1 MSKLR
6 CVSRQHS
13 RRFGVVNNDVQCVL
27 DAGRCGTNR
36 SAQHYTARRGF
47 EHRKFLQDANFKLII
62 SDGKK
67 RKRTFFLILLGSKY
81 LIEDINRYEVYVY
94 TR

>member
-1 MSKLR
+1 M
-6 CVSRQHS
+6 
-13 RRFGVVNNDVQCVL
+13 QCVL

-67 RKRTFFLILLGSKY
+67 RKRCFFLILLGSKY

-94 TR
+94 TWILIRKSNHIFFIAVNVIDI

>member
-1 MSKLR
+1 M
-6 CVSRQHS
+6 
-13 RRFGVVNNDVQCVL
+13 RF
-27 DAGRCGTNR
+27 
-36 SAQHYTARRGF
+36 RRGSLCDGQICTALHGAD
-47 EHRKFLQDANFKLII
+47 ELRKFLQDGNFKLII